1 VCFDNASS
9 LRARCRWL
17 QGVKGEGLR
26 GRPRVAAIACNR
38 HIARFLLQGQ
48 QQPPSPASASKQPV
62 HILLC
67 CCVTSASSLE
77 HQGMAALAAPRA
89 RCRGAARPGQ
99 RCLTACRHSHGSQC
113 CFNLDLTGVALHG
126 MSSSTAAVGALHL
139 MTLCLQ
145 RRLGEH
151 GMTKVP
157 AIVRNPYVWCLT
169 LQDVASWAAAAAP
182 PPGQPQPWQQ
192 GGRCSTASSGRH
204 PRHHHTAFADPGVV
218 TAVCVQPARMTALS
232 IGLPTVAASHA

>member
-1 VCFDNASS
+1 MLLC
-9 LRARCRWL
+9 
-17 QGVKGEGLR
+17 
-26 GRPRVAAIACNR
+26 
-38 HIARFLLQGQ
+38 HI
-48 QQPPSPASASKQPV
+48 SKQP
-62 HILLC
+62 C
-67 CCVTSASSLE
+67 ASEYGST
-77 HQGMAALAAPRA
+77 GGAPRTVPRCSKA
-89 RCRGAARPGQ
+89 R
-99 RCLTACRHSHGSQC
+99 TALLDCVQAQSHGSQC

-126 MSSSTAAVGALHL
+126 MSSSTAAAGALHL
-139 MTLCLQ
+139 MMLCLQ

-169 LQDVASWAAAAAP
+169 LQGVASWAAAAAP

-204 PRHHHTAFADPGVV
+204 PRHHHIAFADPGVV

-232 IGLPTVAASHA
+232 IGLPIVAASHA